1 MLVLYLSGIER
12 TKMIEL
18 MFITNDTQ
26 VAQIADE
33 SGVDRVWIDLE
44 TLGKQE
50 RQGHMDSVKSRHNIE
65 DIAKVKSVL
74 KMSKMQVRINP
85 INKNSQQEIEKVIAA
100 GADIIMLPMFKTVQ
114 EVKCFLEY
122 VSGRATTVLLF
133 ETRESVEQLVEILK
147 LEGIDEVHIGLNDL
161 HLSYHLKFMFELVSN
176 GCVESLC
183 KCFQK
188 KGIPYGFG
196 GIGRFGT
203 GIISPQQIL
212 AEHIRLGSRRV
223 ILSRSFCNT
232 QEERSINRIRDIFK
246 MGIDEI
252 REYERRISHESDIFF
267 EHNKIELYKQIRSI
281 AEKMQN

>member
-1 MLVLYLSGIER
+1 
-12 TKMIEL
+12 MIEL
-18 MFITNDTQ
+18 MFITNDIR

-33 SGVDRVWIDLE
+33 NGVERVWIDLE
-44 TLGKQE
+44 ILGKQE
-50 RQGHMDSVKSRHNIE
+50 RQGHMDSVKSQHHIE
-65 DIAKVKSVL
+65 DIITVKSVL
-74 KMSKMQVRINP
+74 KTSKLQVRINP
-85 INKNSQQEIEKVIAA
+85 INKDSQQEIEKVIAA

-114 EVKCFLEY
+114 EVECFLEY

-133 ETRESVEQLVEILK
+133 ETRESVEQLAEILN
-147 LEGIDEVHIGLNDL
+147 LDGIDEVHIGLNDL
-161 HLSYHLKFMFELVSN
+161 HLSYHLKFMFELLSN

-183 KCFQK
+183 KYFHK

-232 QEERSINRIRDIFK
+232 QQERNVDRIRDIFK
-246 MGIDEI
+246 KGIDEI
-252 REYERRISHESDIFF
+252 REYERRVSQESEFFF
-267 EHNKIELYKQIRSI
+267 EHNKTELYGQIRDI
-281 AEKMQN
+281 AKKMEN